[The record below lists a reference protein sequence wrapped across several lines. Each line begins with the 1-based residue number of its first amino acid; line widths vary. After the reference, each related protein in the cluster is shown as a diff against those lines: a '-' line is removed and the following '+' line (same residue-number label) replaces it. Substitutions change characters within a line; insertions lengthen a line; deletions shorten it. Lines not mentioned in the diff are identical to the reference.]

1 MLGKTNAT
9 VSTGG
14 SGGGDGATI
23 QAVNKTGA
31 AIASGDKVWL
41 NPYALTAE
49 QIYVGTWGTGG
60 GTSGFQMIGNPNKV
74 YDFRSSGLYV
84 ATINEDNT
92 LSSFT
97 RIFNVSSPYIWRI
110 DENNDGIMDN
120 IYGAYY
126 NFSNDTGKTYYP
138 AIGPYYYR
146 INRYFVLHSN
156 AYEIIKLDDEQNVV
170 MTYTT
175 ASSTTVVAKNS
186 IIAIDE
192 TTLISSS
199 GTYLQIVKLNNMDST
214 YTATNTTFQSTS
226 IVGYFPQANMILAS
240 TADLHESGLLKCYRW
255 TGETLEE
262 ISPDELPSGLASCY
276 TINSN
281 VFCNAYTNT
290 FTAFQRDEKKL
301 IAYQYINGQWVDI
314 SPVIPD
320 LPDPESINNVMN
332 FSISNDNTRMVYHAE
347 ASKGSLIGLRI
358 YNLTSVN
365 QYAAVPYL
373 STNSDSV
380 TGYAAENSA
389 IDASFTAN
397 VAGKTS

>member
-1 MLGKTNAT
+1 MYN
-9 VSTGG
+9 
-14 SGGGDGATI
+14 
-23 QAVNKTGA
+23 
-31 AIASGDKVWL
+31 
-41 NPYALTAE
+41 
-49 QIYVGTWGTGG
+49 
-60 GTSGFQMIGNPNKV
+60 
-74 YDFRSSGLYV
+74 
-84 ATINEDNT
+84 
-92 LSSFT
+92 
-97 RIFNVSSPYIWRI
+97 NV
-110 DENNDGIMDN
+110 
-120 IYGAYY
+120 
-126 NFSNDTGKTYYP
+126 
-138 AIGPYYYR
+138 
-146 INRYFVLHSN
+146 H
-156 AYEIIKLDDEQNVV
+156 EIIKLDDEQNVV

-175 ASSTTVVAKNS
+175 ASGSSVVTNKP

-192 TTLISSS
+192 TTLIGSS
-199 GTYLQIVKLNNMDST
+199 GTYLQIVKLNNTDST
-214 YTATNTTFQSTS
+214 YTATNTMFQSTS

-240 TADLHESGLLKCYRW
+240 TADLHKFGLLKCYRW

-320 LPDPESINNVMN
+320 LPDPKSINNVMN
-332 FSISNDNTRMVYHAE
+332 FSISNDNTRMVYHAKG
-347 ASKGSLIGLRI
+347 SNGSLIGLRI

-380 TGYAAENSA
+380 TGYAAEDA
-389 IDASFTAN
+389 ATDASFTAN

>member
-9 VSTGG
+9 VSSGG
-14 SGGGDGATI
+14 SGGGDGATVT
-23 QAVNKTGA
+23 AVNKIGA
-31 AIASGDKVWL
+31 AITSGDKVWL

-49 QIYVGTWGTGG
+49 QICS
-60 GTSGFQMIGNPNKV
+60 TSYSNVQTYLMADNPNKV
-74 YDFRSSGLYV
+74 YSMWNSGGLYV

-97 RIFNVSSPYIWRI
+97 LAFSVYTPYIWRI

-126 NFSNDTGKTYYP
+126 NFSNDTGKIYQP
-138 AIGPYYYR
+138 RSDSQYYR
-146 INRYFVLHSN
+146 INRYFVLYNNVH
-156 AYEIIKLDDEQNVV
+156 EIIKLDDEQNVV

-175 ASSTTVVAKNS
+175 ASGSSVVTNNP

-192 TTLISSS
+192 TTLIGSS
-199 GTYLQIVKLNNMDST
+199 GTYLQIVKLNNTDST
-214 YTATNTTFQSTS
+214 YTATKTMFQSTS

-240 TADLHESGLLKCYRW
+240 TANDIDNFGLLKCYRW

-276 TINSN
+276 TVSSK
-281 VFCNAYTNT
+281 VFCNAYTNII
-290 FTAFQRDEKKL
+290 TAFQQDEKKL

-320 LPDPESINNVMN
+320 LPDYGTTQATQAI
-332 FSISNDNTRMVYHAE
+332 FSISADNTRAVYNGKAPSTNRLH
-347 ASKGSLIGLRI
+347 I

-380 TGYAAENSA
+380 TGYAAEDAA